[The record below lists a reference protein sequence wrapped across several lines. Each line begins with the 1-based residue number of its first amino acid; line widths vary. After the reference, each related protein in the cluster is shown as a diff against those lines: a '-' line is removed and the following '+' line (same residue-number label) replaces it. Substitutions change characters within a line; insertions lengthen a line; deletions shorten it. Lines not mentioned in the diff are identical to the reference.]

1 MRISNI
7 FLVICLIFI
16 TILFFVSPYLLKS
29 PDLEDRGVFIG
40 KVIKEPDKR
49 SSNTKLTIKTDQ
61 ERILVTVASY
71 PEYNYGDILEI
82 KGELQEPMVFDDF
95 NYKNY
100 LAKDGIHFV
109 MYYPQVKVLENKKSL
124 YGLIFKIKNKVR
136 ERIERIM
143 PFPEVSIL
151 EAITLGYKQGLS
163 DDLKEKLNVVGVRH
177 IVAISGMHIPVPLLQ
192 DYSMLR

>member
-7 FLVICLIFI
+7 VLIICLIFI
-16 TILFFVSPYLLKS
+16 IVIFFISPYLLKS

-49 SSNTKLTIKTDQ
+49 SSNTKLTIKTGK
-61 ERILVTVASY
+61 ERILVTVATY

-82 KGELQEPMVFDDF
+82 KGELQEPMIFEDF

-109 MYYPQVKVLENKKSL
+109 MYYPQVKFLENKGNFILGS
-124 YGLIFKIKNKVR
+124 IFKIKNKVR
-136 ERIERIM
+136 QRIERIM

-151 EAITLGYKQGLS
+151 EAITLGYKQALS

-177 IVAISGMHIPVPLLQ
+177 IVAISGMHISCL
-192 DYSMLR
+192 